1 MKTVAKLALDLA
13 GPLIAERELEFVGA
27 RQGSLLVDRI
37 MHRLRKPG
45 EGYLLR
51 LSPSVPLSETVYS
64 AIDELRRTGLDPQ
77 DLSAERFEVDVKGRE
92 IREILTEYVRELD
105 ERKWVDRAGVVRLA
119 IQRVTSKDGRL
130 PNDILVLCPRH
141 RYSGTREP
149 ASLCL
154 ARATAHLVSSRPAPP
169 KPTSDDASLT
179 DARLL
184 RWLPSPG

>member
-1 MKTVAKLALDLA
+1 MAVARSGQPVVNAHVKTVAKLALDLA

-64 AIDELRRTGLDPQ
+64 AIDELRCAGLDPQ

-105 ERKWVDRAGVVRLA
+105 ERKWVDRAGVVRW
-119 IQRVTSKDGRL
+119 RFSESR
-130 PNDILVLCPRH
+130 R
-141 RYSGTREP
+141 R
-149 ASLCL
+149 
-154 ARATAHLVSSRPAPP
+154 TAVCR
-169 KPTSDDASLT
+169 TT
-179 DARLL
+179 F
-184 RWLPSPG
+184 W